1 MDQSDALAALGAL
14 AHETRLSVFRLL
26 VTVGPDGL
34 AAGTIAERLNVLPNT
49 LSTHLAILSRAGLI
63 EAARKGRSVR
73 YRANYAEMRELMGF
87 LMRDCCAGSPEICGP
102 IAEVA
107 RRAGAGACGPAAD
120 AAPPADR

>member
-34 AAGTIAERLNVLPNT
+34 AAGAVAERLTVLPNT

-63 EAARKGRSVR
+63 EAARHGRSVR
-73 YRANYAEMRELMGF
+73 YRANYAGMRELMAF
-87 LMRDCCAGSPEICGP
+87 LMRDCCAGSPEICDP
-102 IAEVA
+102 IAEAA
-107 RRAGAGACGPAAD
+107 RRAGDCGPATLT
-120 AAPPADR
+120 AAAENP